1 MVVIYIG
8 DIYRGGFS
16 EVDLVI
22 IDFKYKCIIRFR
34 GIFLV
39 VSLAFGI
46 FVLVLEA
53 NKDFIWRDF

>member
-34 GIFLV
+34 GTFFVVFLV
-39 VSLAFGI
+39 FGI
-46 FVLVLEA
+46 FVLVFEV
-53 NKDFIWRDF
+53 NKNLIWRDL

>member
-34 GIFLV
+34 GILLV
-39 VSLAFGI
+39 VLLVLGI
-46 FVLVLEA
+46 FVLVLEV
-53 NKDFIWRDF
+53 N